1 MACTNFVSSRNTR
14 LHIGI
19 DLRMY
24 RMAGIGRYLQN
35 LLPDLIPLL
44 DVSAISILGR
54 SADLAEETWLRD
66 PRIRFTEFRSRIFSV
81 GEQLSSRSRQ
91 YRGLDLLWV
100 PQYNIPLLYKGKLL
114 VTIHDLCQLAHPETL
129 GSTLQR
135 HYAKY
140 LLSAVAKRA
149 SAILCV
155 SEFTA
160 SEIQKYL
167 RVDQKRLVVTYP
179 EAGPFGGSGISFPS
193 ERTGNPYLLAV
204 GNLKKHKNLPRLI
217 SAFCG
222 IQDRIPHDLVLVGRR
237 EGFLNSETQFQGSDF
252 PEGRVRFTGHVSDD
266 ELRLYYRNAT
276 ALIFPSFYEGF
287 GFPLVEAMAEGCPI
301 ACSNVASLPEVAGDA
316 ALLFDPFSIESI
328 AEAVLRIATD
338 GAIRDSLVVRGRE
351 RVQRFVGNRYA
362 TLTAATITAC
372 LRE

>member
-1 MACTNFVSSRNTR
+1 MTK

-44 DVSAISILGR
+44 DVAEISILGR
-54 SADLAEETWLRD
+54 SADLAAEKWLSD
-66 PRIRFTEFRSRIFSV
+66 PRIRFTEFQPRIFSV
-81 GEQLSSRSRQ
+81 AEQLAPVSGQ
-91 YRGLDLLWV
+91 YRDLDLLWA
-100 PQYNIPLLYKGKLL
+100 PQYNIPFLYQGKLL
-114 VTIHDLCQLAHPETL
+114 VTIHDLCQLAYPETL
-129 GSTLQR
+129 GNSLQR
-135 HYAKY
+135 SYAKY
-140 LLSAVAKRA
+140 LLSVVAKRA
-149 SAILCV
+149 SAIMCV

-167 RVDQKRLVVTYP
+167 RVGRERLVVTYP
-179 EAGPFGGSGISFPS
+179 EVGPFGESWTSQPARTAGS
-193 ERTGNPYLLAV
+193 PYLLAV
-204 GNLKKHKNLPRLI
+204 GNIKKHKNLPRLI

-222 IQDRIPHDLVLVGRR
+222 VQDRIPHDLVLVGKR
-237 EGFLNSETQFQGSDF
+237 EGFLNSETQFQGPAF

-266 ELRLYYRNAT
+266 ELRRYYRNAT

-301 ACSNVASLPEVAGDA
+301 ACSNAASLPEVAGDA
-316 ALLFDPFSIESI
+316 ALLFDPFSIESV

-338 GAIRDSLVVRGRE
+338 AVIRDSLMAKGRE
-351 RVQRFVGNRYA
+351 RVQRFAGNSCA
-362 TLTAATITAC
+362 TLTATTINRL